1 MRAALAS
8 LLALLLASSACLSSA
23 QSGSP
28 AGESRTGPPSRED
41 ISIEREKAMA
51 ADIHRQIRAGAPLL
65 ADPELLDFLYEI
77 GQDIV
82 AHIEPQPFLY
92 RFFIIDD
99 DTLNA
104 FTIGGGYIYVNSG
117 TIAQAGDVEELA
129 GLLAHEIA
137 HVTQRHVVRRSEGQG
152 LATLATLA
160 GLAAVALGG
169 GDPALLAIAQSVN
182 VALQL
187 KNSRAHEAEADR
199 EGLRLLV
206 DAGYDPRG
214 MWRFFQRILT
224 ERPASSEEIPA
235 YLYTHPALEERIAG
249 SRVQIERLQAA
260 PVSRRDDTRLREMQA
275 HLATLKARRLPPRAE
290 FDRTL
295 TDDLLARAQNATL
308 PEEADALLSDA
319 EKREP
324 NDPRVALARAD
335 WAEKRGDL
343 DAAIAHTARARRLD
357 PAVPLVQYRL
367 GLLHKKH
374 GDRSRAVFWLE
385 QAAASFRPGSAGRT
399 RAEMEIERIEF
410 PLLERSGLARI
421 AAGARAEPPQADA
434 RRFFRIGDGIVWWAL
449 PSARYLDRVPRL
461 DIRWRDP
468 EQIVVHR
475 ESIEIGRD
483 GRFVSR
489 FETKGRAPGR
499 WSVEVMSGDS
509 EVETR
514 VFELLAAERPRP

>member
-1 MRAALAS
+1 LRAALAS

-28 AGESRTGPPSRED
+28 AGEPRTGPPSRED

-51 ADIHRQIRAGAPLL
+51 ADIHRQIRASAPLL

-82 AHIEPQPFLY
+82 SHIEPQPFLY

-104 FTIGGGYIYVNSG
+104 FTIGGGYIYVHSG

-160 GLAAVALGG
+160 SLAAVALAGA
-169 GDPALLAIAQSVN
+169 DPALLAIAQGIN
-182 VALQL
+182 VSLQL
-187 KNSRAHEAEADR
+187 KHSRAHEAEADR
-199 EGLRLLV
+199 EGLHYLV

-214 MWRFFQRILT
+214 MQRFFQRILT
-224 ERPASSEEIPA
+224 EKPAAGMEIPA

-249 SRVQIERLQAA
+249 SRVQMERMEIPRIAK
-260 PVSRRDDTRLREMQA
+260 RDGSRLRAMQA
-275 HLATLKARRLPPRAE
+275 RLATLKTRRLPPRAE
-290 FDRTL
+290 FDRSL
-295 TDDLLARAQNATL
+295 TDELLARAGKATRA
-308 PEEADALLSDA
+308 EEADEILA
-319 EKREP
+319 EAERREP
-324 NDPRVALARAD
+324 TDPRVALARAD

-343 DAAIAHTARARRLD
+343 EAAIAHVERAQRLD
-357 PAVPLVQYRL
+357 PSVPLVQYRL

-385 QAAASFRPGSAGRT
+385 QAAAGFRPGSAGRM
-399 RAEMEIERIEF
+399 RAEMEIERIEL
-410 PLLERSGLARI
+410 PLFERSGLARI
-421 AAGARAEPPQADA
+421 AVGAHAEPPLDDS
-434 RRFFRIGDGIVWWAL
+434 RRFFRPGDRIVWWAL
-449 PSARYLDRVPRL
+449 LSPRYLDRAPSL
-461 DIRWRDP
+461 DVTWRDANGA
-468 EQIVVHR
+468 VVKR
-475 ESIEIGRD
+475 DVVRIGRD
-483 GRFVSR
+483 GRFVSM
-489 FETKGRAPGR
+489 FDTKGRAAGR
-499 WSVEVMSGDS
+499 WSVAIVTGDS

-514 VFELLAAERPRP
+514 VFELLPPADAEH